1 MKALIKKLIP
11 RFLLNWY
18 HFLLV
23 FLGALI
29 YKFPSKKLIVIGVTG
44 TNGKSTV
51 VHLVTEILEKSG
63 FKTASISSIRFK
75 IGEKE
80 WPNRLKMTMPGRL
93 MLQKFLRQA
102 VKDGCKY
109 AVLEVTSEG
118 IKQHRH
124 KFIDFNGAVFTNL
137 TREHIEAHKGFE
149 NYKKAKGRLFEAL
162 KKSKKQNK
170 FSVINVDDPNAD
182 YFLNLSQGTR
192 IYTYG
197 IKNKKAEITPEKINL
212 QISLPGEFNIY
223 NSLAAV
229 GTGLSQGIELDK
241 ILKILK
247 NVKGLPGRMELVV
260 DKPFKV
266 FVDYAHTPD
275 SLEKV
280 YQTIYKSQM
289 ICVFGSCGGGR
300 DKWKRPEMGR
310 IAAQYCDKIILTNE
324 DPYDENPVS
333 IIKDIKAGFSKSQ
346 ITNNKLQIIL
356 DRRQAIRK
364 ALSLAKEGDV
374 VIITGKGCEPWI
386 CVEKGKK
393 IPWDDRRVVKE
404 EYEKLGFKNTNNQ
417 EINNV

>member
-51 VHLVTEILEKSG
+51 VHLVAEILEKSG

-149 NYKKAKGRLFEAL
+149 NYKKAKGKLFKAL

-170 FSVINVDDPNAD
+170 FSVINVDDSNAD
-182 YFLNLSQGTR
+182 YFLKLSQGTR

-197 IKNKKAEITPEKINL
+197 IKNEKAEITPEKINL

-229 GTGLSQGIELDK
+229 GAGLSQGIELDK

-260 DKPFKV
+260 DRPFKV

-280 YQTIYKSQM
+280 YQTIYKPQM

-310 IAAQYCDKIILTNE
+310 IAAQYCNKIILTNE

-393 IPWDDRRVVKE
+393 IPWDDRRVVRE
-404 EYEKLGFKNTNNQ
+404 EYEKLDVKTRS
-417 EINNV
+417 

>member
-1 MKALIKKLIP
+1 M
-11 RFLLNWY
+11 N
-18 HFLLV
+18 
-23 FLGALI
+23 
-29 YKFPSKKLIVIGVTG
+29 
-44 TNGKSTV
+44 
-51 VHLVTEILEKSG
+51 
-63 FKTASISSIRFK
+63 
-75 IGEKE
+75 
-80 WPNRLKMTMPGRL
+80 
-93 MLQKFLRQA
+93 
-102 VKDGCKY
+102 
-109 AVLEVTSEG
+109 
-118 IKQHRH
+118 
-124 KFIDFNGAVFTNL
+124 
-137 TREHIEAHKGFE
+137 
-149 NYKKAKGRLFEAL
+149 
-162 KKSKKQNK
+162 
-170 FSVINVDDPNAD
+170 
-182 YFLNLSQGTR
+182 
-192 IYTYG
+192 
-197 IKNKKAEITPEKINL
+197 
-212 QISLPGEFNIY
+212 
-223 NSLAAV
+223 
-229 GTGLSQGIELDK
+229 K

-260 DKPFKV
+260 DKSFKV

-393 IPWDDRRVVKE
+393 IPWDDRRVVRE
-404 EYEKLGFKNTNNQ
+404 EYEKLDVKTRS
-417 EINNV
+417 

>member
-1 MKALIKKLIP
+1 MKTLIKKLIP

-51 VHLVTEILEKSG
+51 VHLVAEILEKSG

-149 NYKKAKGRLFEAL
+149 NYKKAKGKLFKAL

-170 FSVINVDDPNAD
+170 FSVINVDDSNAD
-182 YFLNLSQGTR
+182 YFLKLSQGTR

-229 GTGLSQGIELDK
+229 GAGLSQGIELDK

-260 DKPFKV
+260 DRPFKV

-280 YQTIYKSQM
+280 YQTIYKPQM

-310 IAAQYCDKIILTNE
+310 IAAQYCNKIILTNE

-393 IPWDDRRVVKE
+393 IPWDDRRVVRE